1 MRETLTLSMAD
12 RRRVTEL
19 TDFYKHLSQ
28 VTESLIEKFS
38 NHERVVNGLVLKQ

>member
-1 MRETLTLSMAD
+1 MAD

-28 VTESLIEKFS
+28 VIESLIDKFG
-38 NHERVVNGLVLKQ
+38 NHEKVVNSLVLKG